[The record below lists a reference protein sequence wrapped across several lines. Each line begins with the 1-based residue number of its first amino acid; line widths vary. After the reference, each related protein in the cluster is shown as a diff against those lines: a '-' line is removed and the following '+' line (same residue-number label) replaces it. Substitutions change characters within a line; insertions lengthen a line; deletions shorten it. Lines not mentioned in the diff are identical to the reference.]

1 MLICVSGSSGVGKTT
16 ISRLISLVLGD
27 EKCNLLSG
35 DDLHRWERTDDMWKA
50 KTHLDPS
57 ANDLQMGYSHVNAL
71 LTGQSVERRRYN
83 HDSGRFDL
91 PIRLTP
97 SEHVI
102 YEGLHA
108 LYDPA
113 VVALSDVCIFVD
125 TDQDLKTEWKIRRD
139 TKKRGYTQSQVVET
153 MLRRKKDEELFISP
167 QKDNADVV
175 VKFTKNR
182 DAGISLEYV
191 SITSRG
197 EKLMESIKEFYDS
210 MMEFLSLCKWT
221 SMDPSLVQ
229 GKGGNISVKS
239 NAGLIIKSSGCR
251 IVDVNMNHGFCLCG
265 LQSPL
270 PVFSTEEQY
279 EDHMKKSIIGGFGRP
294 SMEAGFHAIMT
305 DRVVVHTHPIHLN
318 AILCSEEA
326 PSILSV
332 LFSDMPYEFI
342 PYHRPGMNLSNRIS
356 SENHIVFLENHGLI
370 VSADNAQQA
379 FETTEIIN
387 SRCKRWLSN
396 HVESFIDMDDD
407 HAVSKPLFPDAAVL
421 PVEMNGINN
430 YILGPINSACL
441 TPKFL
446 SDDEIV
452 GLNDMASEKH
462 RKSIS

>member
-1 MLICVSGSSGVGKTT
+1 MLICISGSSGVGKTT

-27 EKCNLLSG
+27 KACTLLSG
-35 DDLHRWERTDDMWKA
+35 DDLHRWERMSEMWNIH
-50 KTHLDPS
+50 THLNPS
-57 ANDLQMGYSHVNAL
+57 ANDLQNGLTHIRAL
-71 LTGQSVERRRYN
+71 LSGQTIERRRYN
-83 HDSGRFDL
+83 HDSGKFDD
-91 PIRLTP
+91 PIVVTP
-97 SEHVI
+97 TEHVI

-113 VVALSDVCIFVD
+113 VIDLSDVCIFVD

-153 MLRRKKDEELFISP
+153 MIRRKKDEELYISP

-182 DAGISLEYV
+182 DGGISLEYV
-191 SITSRG
+191 SVTSRG
-197 EKLMESIKEFYDS
+197 EKLMESVKEFYDS
-210 MMEFLSLCKWT
+210 MMEFLNLCKWT

-239 NAGLIIKSSGCR
+239 DTGLIIKSSGCR

-265 LQSPL
+265 LKSPL
-270 PVFSTEEQY
+270 PAFSVEEEY
-279 EDHMKKSIIGGFGRP
+279 EDYMLNSIRGGFGRP
-294 SMEAGFHAIMT
+294 SMEAGFHATMT

-342 PYHRPGMNLSNRIS
+342 PYHRPGMKLSNRIS

-370 VSADNAQQA
+370 VGADTAQQA
-379 FETTEIIN
+379 FETTERIN
-387 SRCKRWLSN
+387 NRCKRWLSN

-421 PVEMNGINN
+421 PVEMNATNN
-430 YILGPINSACL
+430 YILGLINSACL

-446 SDDEIV
+446 SDGEV
-452 GLNDMASEKH
+452 LGLNDMTSEKH
-462 RKSIS
+462 RKSTS

>member
-27 EKCNLLSG
+27 ERCNLLSG
-35 DDLHRWERTDDMWKA
+35 DDLHRWERTDEMWKA

-57 ANDLQMGYSHVNAL
+57 ANDLQMGRSHVIAL
-71 LTGQSVERRRYN
+71 LSGKSVERRRYN
-83 HDSGRFDL
+83 HDSGRFDPPTKFAPL
-91 PIRLTP
+91 
-97 SEHVI
+97 EHVI

-113 VVALSDVCIFVD
+113 VIELSDLCIFVD

-139 TKKRGYTQSQVVET
+139 TKKRGYTQSQVMET
-153 MLRRKKDEELFISP
+153 MLRRKKDEELYISP
-167 QKDNADVV
+167 QKNNADVV

-182 DAGISLEYV
+182 NGGISLEYV
-191 SITSRG
+191 SVTSRG

-210 MMEFLSLCKWT
+210 MMEFLNLCKWT

-239 NAGLIIKSSGCR
+239 GAGLIIKSSGCR

-270 PVFSTEEQY
+270 PAFSKEEQY
-279 EDHMKKSIIGGFGRP
+279 EDHMLKSVRGGFGRP
-294 SMEAGFHAIMT
+294 SMEAGFHATMT
-305 DRVVVHTHPIHLN
+305 DRVVVHTHPTHLN

-326 PSILSV
+326 VSILMG

-356 SENHIVFLENHGLI
+356 KENHIVFLENHGLI
-370 VSADNAQQA
+370 VGADTAQQA
-379 FETTEIIN
+379 FETTERIN
-387 SRCKRWLSN
+387 NRCKRWLSN
-396 HVESFIDMDDD
+396 HVESFIDIDDD
-407 HAVSKPLFPDAAVL
+407 NAVSKPLFPDAAVL
-421 PVEMNGINN
+421 SVEMNATNN
-430 YILGPINSACL
+430 YILGLINSACL

-446 SDDEIV
+446 SDGEMV
-452 GLNDMASEKH
+452 GLNNMTSEKH
-462 RKSIS
+462 RKSTS